1 MSLPVACPAG
11 ARRLVLLTTVAC
23 CVVACGA
30 AGATSVEATRK
41 ADFHYKLANGHYQA
55 GNLELTVVELMRAFD
70 FEPEHGDARY
80 LYGVVLFGRKQYEA
94 AVDQCRR
101 ALRASPKHYAA
112 RNLLGATYVALERW
126 PEAITALEPLLK
138 EPTYTTPYLAHNN
151 IGWAYLKLGSYR
163 QAEKH
168 LQMSVFINPKF
179 CNGHRNLAVLAEE
192 RGDATGALDHL
203 EDAMKHC
210 PKVADFYLQ
219 RGELLARAGK
229 VLPAEEAFCTCLSI
243 ARKERLG
250 KRCRGWVERLARQ
263 GGHGVCP

>member
-1 MSLPVACPAG
+1 
-11 ARRLVLLTTVAC
+11 
-23 CVVACGA
+23 
-30 AGATSVEATRK
+30 
-41 ADFHYKLANGHYQA
+41 
-55 GNLELTVVELMRAFD
+55 
-70 FEPEHGDARY
+70 
-80 LYGVVLFGRKQYEA
+80 VLFGRKQYEA